1 MRVVRV
7 VTVHTLARQEV
18 RKQSSNPFAPPKM
31 HFTGKR
37 HGKKDDR
44 VMATL
49 QLIYHASLFF
59 MRDDTSRKFGFS
71 KRFINGSAL
80 IDW

>member
-1 MRVVRV
+1 
-7 VTVHTLARQEV
+7 
-18 RKQSSNPFAPPKM
+18 M